1 MFCNNRFKEI
11 GKHYKVP
18 PFTKIWN
25 TPSLQ
30 ELISTKKL
38 SHQDFVFKNQGPI
51 DMMLNFSNIQ
61 TKLIIK
67 GAIKR
72 PFNLVS
78 NEALVTIYRKADRL
92 EATPPEL
99 ITNDKEFNIE
109 IESILYPVG
118 MFIKID
124 LEGCYKNFMRV

>member
-1 MFCNNRFKEI
+1 M
-11 GKHYKVP
+11 
-18 PFTKIWN
+18 
-25 TPSLQ
+25 
-30 ELISTKKL
+30 
-38 SHQDFVFKNQGPI
+38 
-51 DMMLNFSNIQ
+51 
-61 TKLIIK
+61 IIK

-78 NEALVTIYRKADRL
+78 NEALVTIFRKSDRL

>member
-1 MFCNNRFKEI
+1 
-11 GKHYKVP
+11 
-18 PFTKIWN
+18 
-25 TPSLQ
+25 
-30 ELISTKKL
+30 
-38 SHQDFVFKNQGPI
+38 
-51 DMMLNFSNIQ
+51 
-61 TKLIIK
+61 LIIK